1 MYRSL
6 IHFWRIHLAVLLGTA
21 VATAVLTGA
30 LLVGDSVRGSLR
42 DLTFDRLGRV
52 DYALLSEQFFREE
65 LAADL
70 LSETALSEQF
80 DDAVPAILLGGTAV
94 NADTRARA
102 SRVQIQGIDEGFLN
116 LWSNA
121 ETANLDDFL
130 AKQPRQSFPSVIIN
144 QSLQKE
150 LNVQVGASLL
160 ISFER
165 QSDIHRE
172 FLLGRRDSSDVV
184 QTLRFTIT
192 KIIPDR
198 GLGRFSLRSNQS
210 LPLNA
215 YIPLPILQK
224 AIGKKERVNAVF
236 VSQSSHS
243 PDLTNDV
250 VKSLQNRLHQVLR
263 LEDLNLMLRQGDG
276 YISLESQQFLL
287 KPHVIEVAKAVAI
300 EKINRPNREGDSLK
314 FLPILTYLANTI
326 ATDERWIPYST
337 ISALDPERA
346 ISLRLRDGL
355 PAPTL
360 AEDEILINEWAAEDL
375 AAKVGD
381 QINLSYYVMGP
392 REELFTQY
400 AQFRLKGVLALV
412 GLAADRGLTPKFPG
426 IHDADDMSDWNA
438 PFPIDLSRIRSKDE
452 IYWDLYRATPKA
464 FVSEETGQRLW
475 RSRFGSLTAMWIIPA
490 SSGDIQ
496 QTKAEFQKGLLEKI
510 CPERVGFVFQPVKA
524 EGLKAASG
532 ATDFSML
539 FIGFSLFLIVSA
551 VLLVGLLFRL
561 GVEGR
566 AGELGFLLSS
576 GYTIS
581 DICWRFIKEG
591 CLLAGVGGVIG
602 LGGAVI
608 YAWLL
613 MVGLRSW
620 WLAAVGTP
628 FLVLHINL
636 LSLGLGYFVAIIVV
650 LFSIGWT
657 VRKFGQLPVRALLAG
672 NTILEH
678 KAAGRSAPIF
688 GFVSLGLAAGLIL
701 FALVSGKTSSAPL
714 FFGSG
719 ALLLAA
725 GLAFFSIWLR
735 TPSNSLFQNQ
745 RLRILRMGAK
755 NCARHKGRSMLC
767 AALVGC
773 ACFVIVAAGAN
784 RHSGTERDS
793 LLQKESGTGGFAL
806 TAESDVP
813 LHHNLNSEKGRFE
826 LGFSESDAAIVGQA
840 QIIQLRLLPGEDVS
854 CLNLYQPGKPRILG
868 VPAELI
874 ERGGFQFQGALTTT
888 SVENANP
895 WNALDSGT
903 ESGVIP
909 AIGDYNSVLWILHLG
924 LGEDLIVQNEFGQ
937 VLTLRLVGL
946 LRSSIF
952 QSELLISEANFKKHF
967 PSQSGYSYFLIQP
980 PSEKGAVFEPSKG
993 PEEIAQILEY
1003 TLSDY
1008 GFDVTSTTEKL
1019 ANYRAVENTYL
1030 STFQTLGGLGL
1041 LLGTLGLAVVVLR
1054 NVIERRGELA
1064 TLRAFGFRRS
1074 TLSLM
1079 LLAENG
1085 FLLVVS
1091 ILIGSFSAIVAVSP
1105 HVLGTTG
1112 AHIPWLS
1119 LASTLIAVFL
1129 VGIIACAVSV
1139 FFALRSPLLP
1149 VLKAE

>member
-1 MYRSL
+1 MRRSL

-30 LLVGDSVRGSLR
+30 LFVGDSVRGSLR
-42 DLTFDRLGRV
+42 DLTLDRLGSI
-52 DYALLSEQFFREE
+52 DYALVTEQFFREA
-65 LAADL
+65 LAADVL
-70 LSETALSEQF
+70 NEPALADQF
-80 DDAVPAILLGGTAV
+80 EDAAPAILLAGTAV
-94 NADTRARA
+94 NTATRARA
-102 SRVQIQGIDEGFLN
+102 SRVQVQGIDGRFLN
-116 LWSNA
+116 LWSGS
-121 ETANLDDFL
+121 ETTNIDEFL
-130 AKQPRQSFPSVIIN
+130 AKQPGQSFPSVIIN

-150 LNVQVGASLL
+150 LNVQVGAPLL

-184 QTLRFTIT
+184 ETLRLTIT

-198 GLGRFSLRSNQS
+198 GIGRFSLRANQS

-215 YIPLPILQK
+215 YVHLPILQK
-224 AIGKKERVNAVF
+224 AIRQGERVNAVF
-236 VSQSSHS
+236 VSQSTHA
-243 PDLTNDV
+243 PDLTTDV
-250 VKSLQNRLHQVLR
+250 LESLQNRLNHVMK
-263 LEDLNLMLRQGDG
+263 LEDLNLMLRRSDG
-276 YISLESQQFLL
+276 YFSLESKQFLL
-287 KPHVIEVAKAVAI
+287 KPNVIEVAKAVAI
-300 EKINRPNREGDSLK
+300 ERQMP

-337 ISALDPERA
+337 ISALNPERA
-346 ISLRLRDGL
+346 ISLRLTGGS
-355 PAPTL
+355 PAPAL
-360 AEDEILINEWAAEDL
+360 AEDEIFINEWAAEDL

-381 QINLSYYVMGP
+381 QINVSYYVMGP
-392 REELFTQY
+392 REELLTQY
-400 AQFRLKGVLALV
+400 AEFRLKGVLALE
-412 GLAADRGLTPKFPG
+412 GLAAERGLTPKFPG
-426 IHDADDMSDWNA
+426 VRDADDMSDWNA
-438 PFPIDLSRIRSKDE
+438 PFPIDLNQIRSKDE
-452 IYWDLYRATPKA
+452 NYWDLYGATPKA

-490 SSGDIQ
+490 SCGDIQ
-496 QTKAEFQKGLLEKI
+496 KTKTDFQRELLEKI
-510 CPERVGFVFQPVKA
+510 SPEQVGFVFQPVKA
-524 EGLKAASG
+524 QGLKAATG

-539 FIGFSLFLIVSA
+539 FIGFSLFLIASA

-566 AGELGFLLSS
+566 AGEIGLLLSS
-576 GYTIS
+576 GFPISTIR
-581 DICWRFIKEG
+581 WRFIKEG
-591 CLLAGVGGVIG
+591 CLLAGIGGVIG

-608 YAWLL
+608 YAWLM

-620 WLAAVGTP
+620 WLTAVGTP
-628 FLVLHINL
+628 FLALHINL
-636 LSLGLGYFVAIIVV
+636 LSLGLGYFIGIIVV

-657 VRKFGQLPVRALLAG
+657 VRKFGKSPIRALLAG
-672 NTILEH
+672 DTILEH
-678 KAAGRSAPIF
+678 KTAGRFAPIF
-688 GFVSLGLAAGLIL
+688 ALSSLGLAAGLIL
-701 FALVSGKTSSAPL
+701 FALISGKTSSAPL

-725 GLAFFSIWLR
+725 GLAFFSMWLR
-735 TPSNSLFQNQ
+735 TPFHSQFQRQ
-745 RLRILRMGAK
+745 RLRIVKMGAM

-784 RHSGTERDS
+784 RHSGTEHGM

-813 LHHNLNSEKGRFE
+813 LHHNLSSEKGRFE
-826 LGFSESDAAIVGQA
+826 LGFSESGAAIVNQSE
-840 QIIQLRLLPGEDVS
+840 IIPFRVLPGEDIS
-854 CLNLYQPGKPRILG
+854 CLNLYQPRKPRILG

-874 ERGGFQFQGALTTT
+874 ERGGFQFQQALTTT
-888 SVENANP
+888 HEDEGNP
-895 WNALDSGT
+895 WRALEVEL

-924 LGEDLIVQNEFGQ
+924 LGEDLIVQNELGQ

-946 LRSSIF
+946 LRGSIF
-952 QSELLISEANFKKHF
+952 QSELLISEANLKRHF

-980 PSEKGAVFEPSKG
+980 SSENGTTLERSTD
-993 PEEIAQILEY
+993 EIAQLLEY

-1008 GFDVTSTTEKL
+1008 GFDVTSTSEKL
-1019 ANYRAVENTYL
+1019 ANYRTVENTYL

-1041 LLGTLGLAVVVLR
+1041 LLGTLGLGIVVLR

-1085 FLLVVS
+1085 FLLAVS
-1091 ILIGSFSAIVAVSP
+1091 IMIGSFSAIVAVSP
-1105 HVLGTTG
+1105 HVIAPG
-1112 AHIPWLS
+1112 AHVPWLS
-1119 LASTLIAVFL
+1119 LAITLIAVFL
-1129 VGIIACAVSV
+1129 VGIVASAVSV
-1139 FFALRSPLLP
+1139 FFALRTPLLP
-1149 VLKAE
+1149 ILKAE